1 MNAGARVRGA
11 RSPVALPARGRVAR
25 QRILRA
31 PLRLLW
37 DIRARFAFPPRL
49 PMTRLIRSWVEFSMT
64 RFPLA
69 LAGIGLVT
77 AVLAWRGAQIE
88 IDPDLKSLLPADAPS
103 VLAIEEASE
112 RRGGID
118 LFVVAVASPDPQ
130 ATVDFMDA
138 LDARLRDWEEVEW
151 TEIEQNRDFFR
162 EHALLYLPVPELER
176 MLENLKRMRRERTDD
191 ANPLYI
197 DLAQDAE
204 QEPFDASDS
213 HNWVSEATL
222 MELNITRAEISSLFP
237 FAGEEEGSANLGAAE
252 DEDPEHA
259 RIRAA
264 RQALDAR
271 YDDYKLAPH
280 GRVGAFTA
288 KLRGRSTDIE
298 YAERVFEHVS
308 GVIDELDPASYH
320 PEMRAV
326 ISGAYRSFDQVE
338 AVGRDMITA
347 TSISI
352 GLVLV
357 LLIAFFRSARSVVLV
372 LSPLLVGVAWTLGAV
387 ELVYGRLNT
396 LTAFIFSMLI
406 GMGIDFGIHIYRRT
420 LDEFHAGATW
430 QDAMFT
436 SISVTGR
443 ALFSATVTTVLALLT
458 LTLAHFDGFNEFGI
472 ACGLG
477 VALCLASTII
487 VAPPLLA
494 LTEAIRRS
502 EQKPQRA
509 PKEGAGAGLMRGVT
523 LAAIGV
529 LAFTAWSGFS
539 AQNAEFEHNFR
550 NLEAPSTRSGTGYGQ
565 ALGRNRSSAPG
576 IILGDNEAQM
586 RELHQQLRARFEA
599 GDEMLRGF
607 QTIESIVPGD
617 QDARLDVIDEIA
629 EELDR
634 RAWRNAEGEEGEMV
648 NTLLEL
654 VEVDAFTIDDLP
666 EWSRRGLIEKDGS
679 IGAMGLL
686 YGNYDR
692 RNAREVIAFQDNFGE
707 LRVQGEVVPI
717 SSNGF
722 IIADVVRFV
731 KADAASLGLYVA
743 LALLLIL
750 ILDLRSLRGVVACM
764 SALTVAVLMTIG
776 AMVLFDIKIG
786 LYNMVVLPTVLGVG
800 IDGAIHLYHRAEEV
814 GTERMG
820 LALRTTGMAVAA
832 SSITTAA
839 GFFGL
844 ILVKHRGVQ
853 TIGQLAVVGI
863 LASFVAVWT
872 VLPAMLVWMSP
883 KSSPRENDA

>member
-1 MNAGARVRGA
+1 
-11 RSPVALPARGRVAR
+11 
-25 QRILRA
+25 
-31 PLRLLW
+31 
-37 DIRARFAFPPRL
+37 
-49 PMTRLIRSWVEFSMT
+49 MTSLIRSWVSFSMT
-64 RFPLA
+64 RYPLA
-69 LAGIGLVT
+69 LAGIALVT
-77 AVLAWRGAQIE
+77 AVLAWRGAQID

-103 VLAIEEASE
+103 VLAIEEARE

-118 LFVVAVASPDPQ
+118 LFVVAVQSPEPS
-130 ATVDFMDA
+130 ATVAFMDA
-138 LDARLRDWEEVEW
+138 LDEALRDWEEVEW
-151 TEIEQNRDFFR
+151 TEIEQDRSFFR
-162 EHALLYLPVPELER
+162 EHALLYLPAPELER

-197 DLAQDAE
+197 DLARDEAE
-204 QEPFDASDS
+204 APFDASDS
-213 HNWVSEATL
+213 NNWVSEATL
-222 MELNITRAEISSLFP
+222 MELNITREEIRSLFP
-237 FAGEEEGSANLGAAE
+237 FASDDEDDAAE
-252 DEDPEHA
+252 PRPDAAEEDPEHA

-288 KLRGRSTDIE
+288 KLRGRSTDIA
-298 YAERVFEHVS
+298 YAEEVFEYVS
-308 GVIDELDPASYH
+308 GVIDELDPHAFH

-326 ISGAYRSFDQVE
+326 ISGAYRSFDQVD
-338 AVGRDMITA
+338 AVGRDMVTA

-352 GLVLV
+352 VLVLV
-357 LLIAFFRSARSVVLV
+357 LLIAFFRNARSVVLV
-372 LSPLLVGVAWTLGAV
+372 LAPLLVGVAWTLGAV

-420 LDEFHAGATW
+420 LDEFHGGASW

-443 ALFSATVTTVLALLT
+443 ALFSATLTTVLALLT

-477 VALCLASTII
+477 VALCLLSTLV

-494 LTEAIRRS
+494 LTEAVRASERR
-502 EQKPQRA
+502 PQRA
-509 PKEGAGAGLMRGVT
+509 PSAPRHPGRLMRGVT
-523 LAAIGV
+523 IAAIAV
-529 LAFTAWSGFS
+529 FAFSAWSG
-539 AQNAEFEHNFR
+539 ANAKHAEFEHNFR
-550 NLEAPSTRSGTGYGQ
+550 NLEAPSARSGTGYGQ

-576 IILGDNEAQM
+576 IILGDSEEQM
-586 RELHQQLRARFEA
+586 RTLHQELRARFEA
-599 GDEMLRGF
+599 GDPMLRGF

-617 QDARLDVIDEIA
+617 QEARLEVIDEIA
-629 EELDR
+629 DELDR

-648 NTLLEL
+648 EALLEL
-654 VEVDAFTIDDLP
+654 IEVDAFTVDDLP

-686 YGNYDR
+686 YGSYDR
-692 RNAREVIAFQDNFGE
+692 RNAREVITFQDSFGE
-707 LRVQGEVVPI
+707 LRVDGEVVPI

-731 KADAASLGLYVA
+731 KSDAADLGLYVA
-743 LALLLIL
+743 LALLIIL
-750 ILDLRSLRGVVACM
+750 IIDLRSVRGVVACM
-764 SALTVAVLMTIG
+764 SALTVAVVITIG

-786 LYNMVVLPTVLGVG
+786 LYNMIVLPTVLGVG

-814 GTERMG
+814 GVERME

-844 ILVKHRGVQ
+844 MLVKHRGVQ

-863 LASFVAVWT
+863 LASFIAVWT

-883 KSSPRENDA
+883 KRDEAPPEAQAPPEA